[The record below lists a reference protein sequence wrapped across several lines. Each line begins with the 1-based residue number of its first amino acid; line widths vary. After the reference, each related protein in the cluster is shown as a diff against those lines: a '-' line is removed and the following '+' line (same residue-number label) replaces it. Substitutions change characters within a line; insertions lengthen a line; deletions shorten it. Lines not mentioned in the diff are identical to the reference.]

1 MNVEEL
7 DKMCIELIEL
17 EKVKKK
23 QAEELKQTNK
33 KINSL
38 QFKLADI
45 FQEHGKIENSGEW
58 GKVKINIITEFK
70 PSDEEKVYSWLKK
83 ENRFEDLAKIHA
95 GTLKRVIKE
104 EVIERRE
111 KAKDSGSEDPTEL
124 FWLPDGVEERDTL
137 KVKVSEE

>member
-104 EVIERRE
+104 EVSRRTKTNKQE
-111 KAKDSGSEDPTEL
+111 N
-124 FWLPDGVEERDTL
+124 
-137 KVKVSEE
+137 

>member
-17 EKVKKK
+17 EKVKKS
-23 QAEELKQTNK
+23 QADELKETNK

-38 QFKLADI
+38 QFKLADV
-45 FQEHGKIENSGEW
+45 FQEHGKTENSGSW
-58 GKVKINIITEFK
+58 GKVKINLMTEYK
-70 PSDEEKVYSWLKK
+70 AVDEDKVYDWLR
-83 ENRFEDLAKIHA
+83 EEGRFEDLAKIHA

-104 EVIERRE
+104 EVLERRE
-111 KAKDSGSEDPTEL
+111 KAEENGSDDPLEL
-124 FWLPDGVEERDTL
+124 HWLPDGVEEKNTI